1 MEGNGKMK
9 NIEMSWEH
17 FEKLVRDH
25 VPDREAADRITIDQ
39 ETSLFRDLKYDSI
52 AVVELLSVIEEEYG
66 IDFTDLPNFMEKLD
80 RCSDFYQGLQE
91 LLCR

>member
-1 MEGNGKMK
+1 MREVG
-9 NIEMSWEH
+9 ISWEQ

-25 VPDREAADRITIDQ
+25 IPDREMADRITIDQ
-39 ETSLFRDLKYDSI
+39 DTCLFRDLKYDSI

-80 RCSDFYQGLQE
+80 CCSDFYRGLQE
-91 LLCR
+91 LLCKKV